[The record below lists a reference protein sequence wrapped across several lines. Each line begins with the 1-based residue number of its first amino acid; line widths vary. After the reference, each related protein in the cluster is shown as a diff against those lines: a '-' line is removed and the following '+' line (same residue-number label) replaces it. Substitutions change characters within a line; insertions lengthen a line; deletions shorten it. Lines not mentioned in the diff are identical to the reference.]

1 MRSRVGGNRD
11 GCQKLCQEAVPDIE
25 QEHTLMFESRF
36 ESGNLMKAVKV
47 NDHDYELYMR
57 YDMYTNRH
65 TQWFYFQIKNAKPNQ
80 QYRFTLCNF
89 LKSDSLYN
97 QGMKPVMYSELD
109 AANKNIGW
117 RRWGTNIKYYKN
129 NIRSEDE
136 YGNSRSLYSLTWTCT
151 FPNENDTYYFAH
163 CYPYTYTDMQ
173 DYIKK
178 IQDDQ
183 VKSKFCKVKIL
194 TRSLAENLVHLLTIT
209 NTNPENDNFKKKA
222 VVITA
227 RVHPGETNSSWMM
240 KGFLD
245 FLLSNTADAKV
256 FTSINLRLNCRTV

>member
-1 MRSRVGGNRD
+1 
-11 GCQKLCQEAVPDIE
+11 
-25 QEHTLMFESRF
+25 
-36 ESGNLMKAVKV
+36 
-47 NDHDYELYMR
+47 
-57 YDMYTNRH
+57 
-65 TQWFYFQIKNAKPNQ
+65 
-80 QYRFTLCNF
+80 
-89 LKSDSLYN
+89 
-97 QGMKPVMYSELD
+97 
-109 AANKNIGW
+109 
-117 RRWGTNIKYYKN
+117 
-129 NIRSEDE
+129 
-136 YGNSRSLYSLTWTCT
+136 
-151 FPNENDTYYFAH
+151 
-163 CYPYTYTDMQ
+163 MQ

-178 IQDDQ
+178 IQDDP

-256 FTSINLRLNCRTV
+256 FTSINLRLNCRRI